1 MLTEN
6 SNITKLLPKVQRK
19 KGVLLHGDGLVW
31 VVVIKQGAKQ
41 LREDAAWEGRQ
52 ENIQVPQEADT

>member
-19 KGVLLHGDGLVW
+19 KGVLLHGDGLAR
-31 VVVIKQGAKQ
+31 VVLIKQGAKQ
-41 LREDAAWEGRQ
+41 LCEEAAWEGPQ